1 MSASTFNFTAETTQ
15 ADVDSKVNYDGTWL
29 GGAITIE
36 DNAQMVIGSNG
47 VQFSTVTGSKAGVT
61 FNAKYSFGLD
71 AAFVVADNGPTGYA
85 SAPQIIT
92 VDNVTF
98 NGKERGIYG
107 TANGDLTIN
116 AREVKVTSVE
126 HGISLH
132 GGSKVTVN
140 NAEKFTVTADT
151 AHGIRVMDGGDF
163 TFNAAKSGAEFV
175 VNGGSDAGRY
185 GIVVADNSTLAIN
198 NKNGTTAIT
207 GGMNVEGTLSLN
219 SNTDVKGK
227 VNNEGSIELTGKT
240 VFNDQVT
247 NAGVISIGQG
257 VTFFKGGLVSGT
269 PSHAL
274 FASRATTG
282 INLNGGTLVLEGT
295 GNYINT
301 LTGEG
306 ALQLNTLGF
315 EIGNNQVNALNVTV
329 SGEINEAINGN
340 YSEILEKFN
349 TENAQG
355 KQIAQLTLTE
365 GNSTNGA
372 VITFNEQGEPVV
384 HVTANTT
391 MTDML
396 EMGAATANAVTRTL
410 QNDVRKRLGDLRS
423 AEAQSGAWVR
433 YDGGRMSGQ
442 HTATKFNTLQMG
454 YDTVAFR
461 DDVRVGASLSY
472 TRGDTELRRGSAD
485 VDTYSFAMYGTWMA
499 DNGMFA
505 DVIARVASVKNDMT
519 FAGDKTGKL
528 DNTAYAISGEFG
540 QRFDVAK
547 NFFVE
552 PQIEVS
558 YTYIDSDDVRLTG
571 VSSAYKFD
579 SVESLIGRAG
589 MVAGW
594 TCPNQKG
601 HVYARAS
608 VLREFMGD
616 SEVSAGSNRIERD
629 GQDTWAEIGLGAQ
642 YNINKNAYVWADVER
657 TQGADINE
665 DFRGTVGVRFNF

>member
-1 MSASTFNFTAETTQ
+1 MVASDTLSVISSGNDATYA
-15 ADVDSKVNYDGTWL
+15 AD
-29 GGAITIE
+29 A
-36 DNAQMVIGSNG
+36 AVIALQGKN
-47 VQFSTVTGSKAGVT
+47 VTLESKAG
-61 FNAKYSFGLD
+61 G
-71 AAFVVADNGPTGYA
+71 NG
-85 SAPQIIT
+85 I
-92 VDNVTF
+92 
-98 NGKERGIYG
+98 
-107 TANGDLTIN
+107 
-116 AREVKVTSVE
+116 KVTS
-126 HGISLH
+126 
-132 GGSKVTVN
+132 GGTVN
-140 NAEKFTVTADT
+140 VDGADVTIKAGERGAIATSVGGTVSVIATNKLTIEATID
-151 AHGIRVMDGGDF
+151 
-163 TFNAAKSGAEFV
+163 
-175 VNGGSDAGRY
+175 
-185 GIVVADNSTLAIN
+185 N
-198 NKNGTTAIT
+198 NKTANDNIRYSNAVAVV
-207 GGMNVEGTLSLN
+207 GGQVTLEAPTLSI
-219 SNTDVKGK
+219 K
-227 VNNEGSIELTGKT
+227 VNNPDNKDFVNAIAIEGGALNLNSKNATVDGTVSNKGELNLKGVT
-240 VFNDQVT
+240 VFNNKVT
-247 NAGVISIGQG
+247 NEGTITIGQG
-257 VTFFKGGLVSGT
+257 VTFFKGGLQSGNMT
-269 PSHAL
+269 RAL

-282 INLNGGTLVLEGT
+282 VIELDGGTLVLEGT
-295 GNYINT
+295 ENNIST

-306 ALQLNTLGF
+306 SLQLNTLSF
-315 EIGNNQVNALNVTV
+315 NIGNNEVAALGVTV
-329 SGEINEAINGN
+329 GKEISEAAGEN
-340 YSEILEKFN
+340 Y
-349 TENAQG
+349 
-355 KQIAQLTLTE
+355 
-365 GNSTNGA
+365 
-372 VITFNEQGEPVV
+372 EPVV
-384 HVTANTT
+384 NQVLGQIGGNNISVLTLEEGDTTDRIVLTFDDQGNVTGRTVTANTT